1 MNPLSQIIN
10 RLTPKKAIIAESDVT
25 VYDVTAF
32 AGEIDLAPLA
42 VIKWAPMWMSR
53 AERLLIYTLMFTLRP
68 SRYLE
73 IGTFQGGS
81 ALVVNAAMDAL
92 GSDGRIVCV
101 DPEPKIAPE
110 NWQKIEHRASLI
122 TGYSPDA
129 LPQAMAAAG
138 GPFDFVLIDG
148 DHTYNGVVRDA
159 NGVLPYVADGAYLL
173 FHDSFFPDVARGI
186 QDFTRQHA
194 RQLVDFGSLTR
205 EVTFQESAQ
214 GEPVRWG
221 GLRMM
226 QVRRRQTAV

>member
-1 MNPLSQIIN
+1 MKQLSQIIR
-10 RLTPKKAIIAESDVT
+10 RLAPKKDIIVESDVT

-32 AGEIDLAPLA
+32 AGEIDLEPLA

-53 AERLLIYTLMFTLRP
+53 AERLLIYTLTFTLRP

-92 GSDGRIVCV
+92 GSDGRIICV
-101 DPEPKIAPE
+101 DPEPRIAPE
-110 NWQKIEHRASLI
+110 NWQKIERRASLI
-122 TGYSPDA
+122 TGYSPEA
-129 LPQAMAAAG
+129 LPQAVDVAG

-173 FHDSFFPDVARGI
+173 FHDSFFVDVARGI
-186 QDFTRQHA
+186 RDFARQNA
-194 RQLVDFGSLTR
+194 DQLVDFGSLTR
-205 EVTFQESAQ
+205 EVTFQKSAQ
-214 GEPVRWG
+214 GELVRWG

-226 QVRRRQTAV
+226 QVRRYK